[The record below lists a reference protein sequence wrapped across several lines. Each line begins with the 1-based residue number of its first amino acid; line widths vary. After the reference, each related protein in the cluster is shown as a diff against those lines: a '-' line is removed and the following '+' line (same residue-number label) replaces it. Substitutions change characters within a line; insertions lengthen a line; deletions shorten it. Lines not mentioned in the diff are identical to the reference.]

1 MLAAVRYG
9 LPALFVLGGVVML
22 ILEPNSTGIEGL
34 CMALGAAL
42 ATFYLNFLFR
52 QGARG
57 DEERAREEEAR
68 RYLAEHGRWPDE
80 PER

>member
-1 MLAAVRYG
+1 VLTAVRYG
-9 LPALFVLGGVVML
+9 IPALFVLGGVIML

-42 ATFYLNFLFR
+42 AVFYLNFLFR

-57 DEERAREEEAR
+57 DEERAQEEAAR
-68 RYLAEHGRWPDE
+68 EYFAKHGRWPDE
-80 PER
+80 PSR